1 MQDVNK
7 KLSLARPKVFIPSLY
22 FAEGLPFTIVNSMS
36 VLLFK
41 TLGADNDFIGF
52 FTSLLYIPW
61 TFKLFWAPMV
71 DFFSTRRRWIISIQ
85 WILVCL
91 SAALTFAVFAPHK
104 IYVLLGVFALMAFIS
119 ATQDICVDG
128 YYLDI
133 LDKTQQAFYI
143 GVRNASYKIAWLF
156 GSGALVFLAGKVS
169 EHLHQ
174 LGRSNY
180 IESGWS
186 CAFASTAIVFLLLA
200 LIHGKILPEPQIS
213 AHAAEDK
220 AGSRNLFEAFPRVFM
235 DFIDQPRIAVILLYV
250 LIFRLG
256 DALLL
261 KMAQP
266 FLIDDLSKGG
276 LALSTSDVGLI
287 YGTVGTFFLFIGG
300 ILGGWMISKLGLR
313 KCILPFA
320 LLQNLALP
328 LYWYLAAYKPA
339 IFTVAAVNAF
349 EQFSYGLGTAGYTVF
364 LMGTVKP
371 RYKAAHYAIVTA
383 FMALGVMLP
392 GMKSGALESLLG
404 YANFFLLSFA
414 LSLPG
419 IILIPFLPLTE
430 LERRQA
436 ES

>member
-1 MQDVNK
+1 
-7 KLSLARPKVFIPSLY
+7 
-22 FAEGLPFTIVNSMS
+22 
-36 VLLFK
+36 
-41 TLGADNDFIGF
+41 
-52 FTSLLYIPW
+52 
-61 TFKLFWAPMV
+61 
-71 DFFSTRRRWIISIQ
+71 
-85 WILVCL
+85 
-91 SAALTFAVFAPHK
+91 
-104 IYVLLGVFALMAFIS
+104 
-119 ATQDICVDG
+119 
-128 YYLDI
+128 
-133 LDKTQQAFYI
+133 
-143 GVRNASYKIAWLF
+143 
-156 GSGALVFLAGKVS
+156 
-169 EHLHQ
+169 
-174 LGRSNY
+174 
-180 IESGWS
+180 
-186 CAFASTAIVFLLLA
+186 
-200 LIHGKILPEPQIS
+200 
-213 AHAAEDK
+213 
-220 AGSRNLFEAFPRVFM
+220 
-235 DFIDQPRIAVILLYV
+235 

-300 ILGGWMISKLGLR
+300 ILGGWLISKRGLR

-364 LMGTVKP
+364 LMSTVKP

-392 GMKSGALESLLG
+392 GMKSGALESVFG

-419 IILIPFLPLTE
+419 IIVIPFLPIKE
-430 LERRQA
+430 LEQRQA